1 MKSSCKSKKDSCDKK
16 KEEIPETKIPAVKE
30 EEPLSETKSE

>member
-1 MKSSCKSKKDSCDKK
+1 MKSSLKSKKDSRDKK
-16 KEEIPETKIPAVKE
+16 KEKTPETKIPAVKE